1 MDEKEE
7 RERKKTAVANSLDPL
22 VCSCVCVC
30 VCVCNPVIQGSQSF
44 TCLHAGGTWGMKR
57 SGANED
63 TSSLPVISALDAE
76 LTYLQKGG
84 QDPYPPKKSGAFPF
98 GETRFSGSDERN
110 STC

>member
-1 MDEKEE
+1 M
-7 RERKKTAVANSLDPL
+7 
-22 VCSCVCVC
+22 
-30 VCVCNPVIQGSQSF
+30 CNPVIQGNQSF